1 MKDKK
6 NKLCLLNSI
15 LLALYLVFLQIPAVS
30 AEEGGEGI
38 TQGYRKALEINPND
52 MDARYL
58 LGVSLLREKS
68 YKEALSHLLKI
79 YPSRTEDAEMN
90 YSIGLA
96 YGGAGELQKAFQHY
110 MKVEEINAAEA
121 RDKYHLDLVFYNLGV
136 AYQKEGNLDEAL
148 KAYQEAVRIN
158 PEQANAYC
166 AKGEILYQ
174 KKDYKS
180 ALESLTICREKN
192 PERKNVNRYI
202 SAIYQSR
209 GIDHLNQKNYAE
221 AAIELEKAV
230 SSDPANE
237 TAHYYIGYMEYLTG
251 NYTKALEALDTIKK
265 TEKEE
270 MKKALSNM
278 FYNIGAAMQK
288 KEDWQGAITAFS
300 QAIEI
305 NSADP
310 ELRFFL
316 GYSYMKAKNS
326 DLARAAFNE
335 ALRLNPKHQGAALNL
350 VVVSEAALMAHL
362 DAAAQLLKKNS
373 FKDAL
378 REFNLALSIDPN
390 NQKAKAG
397 VKKTEEEMAERAR
410 KEIAAN
416 LSKGDK
422 FMAEGKYIEA
432 KKSFEAVISLYP
444 EHLHAQEEL
453 KKIVELIYKAKGKH
467 MTAGGSAFSEGKYY
481 KASVEYRKALGY
493 DPDDNGLSERLD
505 ESLKRLSEQVSPL
518 MKEAQGHEDS
528 RRFTEA
534 VIAYEKVI
542 ELQPDHKGALEGK
555 AMASGLLEK
564 TFNEALSEGRRYAK
578 AGDLQKAAENYGIA
592 LELKPANDVAISELK
607 AISGRL
613 QKVLSDRLA
622 DAASALRTG
631 RYGEAVS
638 NYKAV
643 LIIDRENREAAAG
656 LQNAARLRN
665 EAIGKRMAAGIKA
678 YKDDIYSQAAAAF
691 SEVLQMDPGNAEA
704 QKLLRDARAKMEE
717 SITPWLRAGIEAYK
731 KGDMDAA
738 IVSFKKVLN
747 VDPGN
752 REAREYLG
760 KMDVQKTKASV
771 AKEVEKHY
779 LKGIE
784 LYTDG
789 KYREAMESWKKV
801 LELDP
806 KHEKALLN
814 IEKAKRKMEG
824 VMDTK

>member
-1 MKDKK
+1 MKSRKVVLIVVLTFAFCWAAPVAAQD
-6 NKLCLLNSI
+6 
-15 LLALYLVFLQIPAVS
+15 
-30 AEEGGEGI
+30 GREGI
-38 TQGYRKALEINPND
+38 TQQYRKALEMNPDD

-58 LGVSLLREKS
+58 LGVSMLREKA
-68 YKEALSHLLKI
+68 YNEALQHLLKV
-79 YPSRTEDAEMN
+79 YTHRSGEAEMN
-90 YSIGLA
+90 YNIGLA
-96 YGGAGELQKAFQHY
+96 YAGAGELKKAFQHY
-110 MKVEEINAAEA
+110 MKADEINPTEA
-121 RDKYHLDLVFYNLGV
+121 RDKYRLDLAFYNLGI
-136 AYQKEGNLDEAL
+136 AYQKAGNLDEAL
-148 KAYQEAVRIN
+148 RAYKEATRIS

-166 AKGEILYQ
+166 AMGEVLYQ
-174 KKDYKS
+174 KKDYKG
-180 ALESLTICREKN
+180 ALESLTVCKEKS
-192 PERKNVNRYI
+192 PERKGVNRFI
-202 SAIYQSR
+202 SAIHQDR
-209 GIDHLNQKNYAE
+209 GIEYINQKNYTE
-221 AAIELEKAV
+221 ARVALGKAI
-230 SSDPANE
+230 SSDPTNE
-237 TAHYYIGYMEYLTG
+237 TAHYYIGYMEYLDG
-251 NYTKALEALDTIKK
+251 NHAKALEALDKIKK
-265 TEKEE
+265 TEKED

-288 KEDWQGAITAFS
+288 KEDWQGAITGFS

-310 ELRFFL
+310 ELHFFL
-316 GYSYMKAKNS
+316 GYSYMKARKS
-326 DLARAAFNE
+326 DLALEAYKE
-335 ALRLNPKHQGAALNL
+335 ALKLNPKHQGAALNL

-362 DAAAQLLKKNS
+362 DMAAEFLKKNS
-373 FKDAL
+373 FKEAL
-378 REFNLALSIDPN
+378 KEFNFALSIDPN
-390 NQKAKAG
+390 NQKAREG
-397 VKKTEEEMAERAR
+397 VKKIEEDMAERAR

-416 LSKGDK
+416 LSKGNK
-422 FMAEGKYIEA
+422 FMTEGKYLEA
-432 KKSFEAVISLYP
+432 KKSFEAVIALYP

-453 KKIVELIYKAKGKH
+453 KKIAELLYKAKGKH
-467 MTAGGSAFSEGKYY
+467 MAAGESAFSEGKYY
-481 KASVEYRKALGY
+481 KASVEYRKASGY
-493 DPDDNGLSERLD
+493 DPDDKGLSEKLG
-505 ESLKRLSEQVSPL
+505 ESLKRLSDQVSPL
-518 MKEAQGHEDS
+518 LKEAKGHEES

-534 VIAYEKVI
+534 ITAYEKVI
-542 ELQPDHKGALEGK
+542 EVQPDHKGALDGK

-564 TFNEALSEGRRYAK
+564 AFNDALSEGRRYAK
-578 AGDLQKAAENYGIA
+578 AGDLQKAAENYGVA
-592 LELKPANDVAISELK
+592 LELKPANDVVISELK

-622 DAASALRTG
+622 DAASALRGG

-643 LIIDRENREAAAG
+643 LIIDRENREAATG
-656 LQNAARLRN
+656 LQHATRLRN
-665 EAIGKRMAAGIKA
+665 EAIEKKMAAGIKA

-691 SEVLQMDPGNAEA
+691 SEALQIDPGNAEA
-704 QKLLRDARAKMEE
+704 QKLLRDARARMEE

-731 KGDMDAA
+731 KGDMNAA

-806 KHEKALLN
+806 RHEKALLN